1 MPPSKLEPMSS
12 ISRDQVAH
20 LAMLARID
28 LSEAELDRMSGE
40 LAAILD
46 AVASVGEVASAD
58 VPAMSHPVPLL
69 NVSRPDEVTPA
80 AERLTVEQALS
91 GAPDREGDRFG
102 VPRILGE
109 E

>member
-1 MPPSKLEPMSS
+1 MPPSKLVPMSS

-28 LSEAELDRMSGE
+28 LSEPELDRMSGE

-46 AVASVGEVASAD
+46 AVAAVGEVASAD
-58 VPAMSHPVPLL
+58 VVPMSHPVPLV

-80 AERLTVEQALS
+80 DERLTVNEALS

>member
-1 MPPSKLEPMSS
+1 MPRSNMARMSS

-28 LSEAELDRMSGE
+28 LSESELDRMSGE

-46 AVASVGEVASAD
+46 AVAAVGEVASAD
-58 VPAMSHPVPLL
+58 IPAMSHPVPLV
-69 NVSRPDEVTPA
+69 NVSRPDEIRPGLSA
-80 AERLTVEQALS
+80 AEALA
-91 GAPDREGDRFG
+91 GAPQVEAQRFS

>member
-28 LSEAELDRMSGE
+28 LSETELERMPGE
-40 LAAILD
+40 LAAILS
-46 AVASVGEVASAD
+46 AVAAVGEVASAD
-58 VPAMSHPVPLL
+58 VPAMSHPVPLV

-80 AERLTVEQALS
+80 GERLTVDEALS